1 MIVDPSR
8 VKFVNGKFILA
19 TNDKSNPIQLV
30 RQKNEHILGDMKLFS
45 QSVNAILFK
54 TPVIS
59 NIFSNDS
66 TVVTPSDRVW
76 QRSISVKSQN
86 FKFPYFDSDAYGS
99 VFFRGASGE
108 FIVKF
113 DNLILCPLE
122 SVDEICNEV
131 F

>member
-1 MIVDPSR
+1 MSTSKGFFKMIVDPSR

-76 QRSISVKSQN
+76 QRSISVKS
-86 FKFPYFDSDAYGS
+86 
-99 VFFRGASGE
+99 
-108 FIVKF
+108 
-113 DNLILCPLE
+113 
-122 SVDEICNEV
+122 
-131 F
+131 